1 MDSSEG
7 PLVPSDWMTRGL
19 QNAADGHVVTTSRGD
34 AGALYYLGL
43 LWSSGLFFYLLT
55 AALAGRLDRRCYNR
69 LATGGSLRR
78 RYGGHRL
85 DAWVGWMVPFVDGQT
100 PLLVG
105 EAVRTFRRGPAQLAR
120 I

>member
-55 AALAGRLDRRCYNR
+55 AALAGRLYRRRYNR

-78 RYGGHRL
+78 PYGGHRL
-85 DAWVGWMVPFVDGQT
+85 DAWLDWMLPFLDGQT
-100 PLLVG
+100 RLLFVTYF
-105 EAVRTFRRGPAQLAR
+105 RTF
-120 I
+120 